1 MSKLMSKPISL
12 LLLTCVATGS
22 AAAADLGYTPRGQ
35 YASGRHVV
43 EIVDASTFGVAFII
57 NGHINGHRFAP
68 VSGACSGWTA
78 GDGVTLL
85 SGEWHGYCAG
95 AVFRNTTRRRTCA
108 TLCNTW

>member
-12 LLLTCVATGS
+12 LLLTWVATGS

-35 YASGRHVV
+35 YAPGRHVV

-57 NGHINGHRFAP
+57 NGHRFAP
-68 VSGACSGWTA
+68 VSGACSGWVA

-85 SGEWHGYCAG
+85 SGEWHGYCAE
-95 AVFRNTTRRRTCA
+95 AVFRNTTRRRTCE